1 MDKIKTTYTLIGL
14 ASKEVHTLGF
24 IIDGDK
30 SPALNL
36 INIYHELKKRKI
48 DYLWFNEFMESF
60 NLENNQEFVY
70 DICGQVGNLV
80 NTPLGYDS
88 TSHVSLFVPTMHYP
102 SGMEIEV
109 VDLRNKDY
117 IDPITCYSLDGV
129 LHLPDYP
136 YNEDEKENDNIY
148 SFIWDVI
155 EKKYKHLKEESRF
168 GYDDFK
174 PEIMREFTS
183 KHRIEK
189 DRIMKIIDEADDN
202 VEIKI
207 EDRILIKGI
216 SVTDPQLIKSI
227 LKKEY

>member
-1 MDKIKTTYTLIGL
+1 MINETNLTYALIGL
-14 ASKEVHTLGF
+14 ASKEVRHLGF
-24 IIDGDK
+24 IINDDID
-30 SPALNL
+30 PVINI
-36 INIYHELKKRKI
+36 INIYNELKKRNL
-48 DYLWFNEFMESF
+48 DYLWFAEFLNKF
-60 NLENNQEFVY
+60 DLNNKDKFIEQ
-70 DICGQVGNLV
+70 IGGGGINLV
-80 NTPLGYDS
+80 DLPLGYDS
-88 TSHVSLFVPTMHYP
+88 TSHVAMFVFTMHYP

-109 VDLRNKDY
+109 IDLRNKDY

-136 YNEDEKENDNIY
+136 YNEKENDNIY